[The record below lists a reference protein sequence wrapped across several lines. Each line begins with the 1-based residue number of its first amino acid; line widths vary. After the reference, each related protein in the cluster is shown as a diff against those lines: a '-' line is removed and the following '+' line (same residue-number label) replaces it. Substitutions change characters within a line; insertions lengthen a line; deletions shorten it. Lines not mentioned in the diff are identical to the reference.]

1 LNLTSV
7 SQNIKNKFGE
17 IFLRL
22 LFTFYV
28 TRVFKRNPL
37 CFQKN
42 LSKTTNW
49 IDISEN
55 DQLSS
60 QYNIPW
66 NQSNII
72 KDPSLRAKLIL
83 ESWINIDNE
92 SKNIFFNILTKLLRI
107 AHLLDDKV
115 EMDQE
120 VSDTVYV
127 MY

>member
-1 LNLTSV
+1 M
-7 SQNIKNKFGE
+7 
-17 IFLRL
+17 RL
-22 LFTFYV
+22 IFTFYV
-28 TRVFKRNPL
+28 TALSKRNSI
-37 CFQKN
+37 
-42 LSKTTNW
+42 SKKRIMSGATNW

-66 NQSNII
+66 TQSNVI
-72 KDPSLRAKLIL
+72 KEPSLRAKLIL

-92 SKNIFFNILTKLLRI
+92 SKNIIFNILTKLLRI

-115 EMDQE
+115 ETDQK

>member
-1 LNLTSV
+1 MS
-7 SQNIKNKFGE
+7 GA
-17 IFLRL
+17 
-22 LFTFYV
+22 
-28 TRVFKRNPL
+28 
-37 CFQKN
+37 
-42 LSKTTNW
+42 TNW

-66 NQSNII
+66 TQSNVI
-72 KDPSLRAKLIL
+72 KEPSLRAKLIL

-92 SKNIFFNILTKLLRI
+92 SKNIIFNILTKLLRI

-115 EMDQE
+115 ETDQK